1 MTTKTDIIAA
11 YAALTDAVGFGL
23 KSAAELI
30 AAGATWP
37 TLHAMTDLGLMRIE
51 RFIDVPGTT
60 RSIPMYRLFF

>member
-1 MTTKTDIIAA
+1 MNRADIISA
-11 YAALTDAVGFGL
+11 YSVLTTTVGFGV

-37 TLHAMTDLGLMRIE
+37 MLHAMTDLGLMRIE

-60 RSIPMYRLFF
+60 RSMPMYRLFF